1 MARRDFDASPV
12 TPNRAMEL
20 LVGDQRSDGNRIRFP
35 PSRPGGEIIPRQCK
49 PGGAAGGRRE
59 KKEQRKDQ
67 PRGHKNARPEQLRQP
82 RLTSLRLPPKITV
95 STITDCGMKRRLQV
109 SRGSA
114 KRPPAR
120 CALYWT
126 CFTPSQGAKHNSLGD

>member
-12 TPNRAMEL
+12 TPSHPMEL

-82 RLTSLRLPPKITV
+82 RLTSLRLPHNYVIDYHRLWDEEATV
-95 STITDCGMKRRLQV
+95 SLAWRRGKTAGPLRTLLDLLHTQ
-109 SRGSA
+109 SR
-114 KRPPAR
+114 RQ
-120 CALYWT
+120 T
-126 CFTPSQGAKHNSLGD
+126 